1 VSDNVTGR
9 EFIRRVRRLARKRGL
24 RVVLDVSAG
33 KGDHATLYLDGRK
46 TLIPGMTGDLRPGT
60 FRTMC
65 RNLGIFP
72 RDL

>member
-1 VSDNVTGR
+1 MTGR

-24 RVVLDVSAG
+24 RLALDVSAG

-46 TLIPGMTGDLRPGT
+46 TLISDMTGDLRPGT
-60 FRTMC
+60 FRAMC